1 MLLAI
6 KTQITTLSTLSSEK
20 YSTNFALD
28 GSRSV
33 GLGQDVSLSFSKVV
47 SCSSSNGRSRQS
59 KRAMTSYHVSQWEN
73 PKHRKI
79 KIETRG
85 KIFNLNNLDAIS

>member
-6 KTQITTLSTLSSEK
+6 KTKIKKSNTLSSEK

-33 GLGQDVSLSFSKVV
+33 GMGQDVSLSFSKVV
-47 SCSSSNGRSRQS
+47 PCSSSNGRSRQS
-59 KRAMTSYHVSQWEN
+59 KRAMTSYHVS
-73 PKHRKI
+73 K
-79 KIETRG
+79 
-85 KIFNLNNLDAIS
+85 

>member
-1 MLLAI
+1 MLAN
-6 KTQITTLSTLSSEK
+6 KTQITTLSALSSET

-33 GLGQDVSLSFSKVV
+33 DMGQDGSLSFSKVV

-59 KRAMTSYHVSQWEN
+59 KRAMTSYHVSQCAN

-85 KIFNLNNLDAIS
+85 KIFNLNNLYAIS